1 MVQTCSSRTKTT
13 LNILTQGI
21 QLHLVLEL
29 LTDRLM
35 TERPK
40 STTNSQGVKKHDSSR
55 KNERYQSS
63 ETVKISLK
71 GEKNSSPS
79 PFRYNTNSQ
88 KFKLTARKC
97 DSVTK
102 KILLNIHI

>member
-35 TERPK
+35 TESPK
-40 STTNSQGVKKHDSSR
+40 STTNSKVLKNMTHQERMKDIRAQKQLRYPEKEREILPHLSSGIIQIVR
-55 KNERYQSS
+55 
-63 ETVKISLK
+63 
-71 GEKNSSPS
+71 NS
-79 PFRYNTNSQ
+79 N
-88 KFKLTARKC
+88 L
-97 DSVTK
+97 
-102 KILLNIHI
+102 